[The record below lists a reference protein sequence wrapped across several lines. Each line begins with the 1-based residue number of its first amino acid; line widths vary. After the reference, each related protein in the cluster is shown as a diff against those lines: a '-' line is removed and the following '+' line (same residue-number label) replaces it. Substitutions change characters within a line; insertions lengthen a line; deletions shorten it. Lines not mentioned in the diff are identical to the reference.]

1 MKKAEM
7 SGLVSKAWRVV
18 RLVIALPM
26 VRGRRPPWGFVWAMR
41 VLVVR
46 RRRAAGGSWLFLMD

>member
-1 MKKAEM
+1 MLSRA
-7 SGLVSKAWRVV
+7 LRVV
-18 RLVIALPM
+18 RLVAALPM
-26 VRGRRPPWGFVWAMR
+26 VRGRSPPLGFVWPMR